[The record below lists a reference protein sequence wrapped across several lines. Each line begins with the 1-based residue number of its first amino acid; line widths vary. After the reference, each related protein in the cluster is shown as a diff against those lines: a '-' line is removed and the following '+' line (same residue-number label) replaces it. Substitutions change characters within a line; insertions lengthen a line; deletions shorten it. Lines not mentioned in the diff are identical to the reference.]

1 MFNFYPQGKN
11 LFDMQYFIALKL
23 QLAPATL
30 ERISDIFLENAMNG
44 IFSWL

>member
-23 QLAPATL
+23 QLAPTL
-30 ERISDIFLENAMNG
+30 DRISDIFLENAMNG